1 MSSVQVVTEAIM
13 KRRFA
18 RLALVA
24 ALVGL
29 SPACALSMRNPHIAE
44 IQHHPGRY
52 QDHTV
57 AIHGV
62 VTNSW
67 GLPLVP
73 FRMYKVDDGT
83 GEMTVLSENSRMPAC
98 TMRSGACSRRS
109 TAAPFIPP
117 PKVTPPWRTRRCRS
131 RARYWA

>member
-1 MSSVQVVTEAIM
+1 M

-44 IQHHPGRY
+44 IQHHPGRF

-83 GEMTVLSENSRMPAC
+83 GEMTVLSENSRMPARGEHVRVKG
-98 TMRSGACSRRS
+98 TVNEVGLFGGQAIGLHLREESLSIKR
-109 TAAPFIPP
+109 
-117 PKVTPPWRTRRCRS
+117 
-131 RARYWA
+131 

>member
-1 MSSVQVVTEAIM
+1 M

-24 ALVGL
+24 VLVGL
-29 SPACALSMRNPHIAE
+29 SPACALSLRNPDIAD

-57 AIHGV
+57 AIHGL

-83 GEMTVLSENSRMPAC
+83 GDMTVLSENSRMPARGERVRVKG
-98 TMRSGACSRRS
+98 TVNEVGLFGGQAIGLHLREESLSIKR
-109 TAAPFIPP
+109 
-117 PKVTPPWRTRRCRS
+117 
-131 RARYWA
+131 

>member
-29 SPACALSMRNPHIAE
+29 SPACALSMRHPHIAE

-83 GEMTVLSENSRMPAC
+83 GEMTVLSENSRMPARGEHVRVKG
-98 TMRSGACSRRS
+98 TVNEVGLFGGQAIGLHLREESLSIKR
-109 TAAPFIPP
+109 
-117 PKVTPPWRTRRCRS
+117 
-131 RARYWA
+131 

>member
-44 IQHHPGRY
+44 IQHHPGRF

-83 GEMTVLSENSRMPAC
+83 GEMTVLSENARMPA
-98 TMRSGACSRRS
+98 RGAHVRVKGTVNEVGLFGGQAIGLHLREESLSIKR
-109 TAAPFIPP
+109 
-117 PKVTPPWRTRRCRS
+117 
-131 RARYWA
+131 

>member
-1 MSSVQVVTEAIM
+1 M
-13 KRRFA
+13 KTGFA
-18 RLALVA
+18 QFALVA
-24 ALVGL
+24 ALVGVNSACSL
-29 SPACALSMRNPHIAE
+29 SLRNPDIAD
-44 IQHHPGRY
+44 IQHDPGRY

-83 GEMTVLSENSRMPAC
+83 GEMTVLSENSRMPARGEHVRVKG
-98 TMRSGACSRRS
+98 TVNEVGLFGGQAIGLHLREESLSIKR
-109 TAAPFIPP
+109 
-117 PKVTPPWRTRRCRS
+117 
-131 RARYWA
+131 

>member
-1 MSSVQVVTEAIM
+1 MSSVQSLPRLFM
-13 KRRFA
+13 KTGFA
-18 RLALVA
+18 QFALVA
-24 ALVGL
+24 ALVGVNSACSL
-29 SPACALSMRNPHIAE
+29 SLRNPDIAD

-83 GEMTVLSENSRMPAC
+83 GEMTVLSENSRMPARG
-98 TMRSGACSRRS
+98 THVRVKG
-109 TAAPFIPP
+109 
-117 PKVTPPWRTRRCRS
+117 KVNEAGVFGGQALGLHLREESLYIER
-131 RARYWA
+131 

>member
-44 IQHHPGRY
+44 IQHHPGRF

-83 GEMTVLSENSRMPAC
+83 GEMTVLSENSRMPARGEHVRVKG
-98 TMRSGACSRRS
+98 TVNEVGLFGGQAIGLHLREESLSIKR
-109 TAAPFIPP
+109 
-117 PKVTPPWRTRRCRS
+117 
-131 RARYWA
+131 

>member
-83 GEMTVLSENSRMPAC
+83 GEMTVLSENSRMPARGEHVRVKG
-98 TMRSGACSRRS
+98 TVNEVGLFGGQAIGLHLREESLSIKR
-109 TAAPFIPP
+109 
-117 PKVTPPWRTRRCRS
+117 
-131 RARYWA
+131 